1 MRTPRPCC
9 ARSLYIGRE
18 EGRARG
24 CHNEGM
30 PRIRQ
35 ARRRA
40 VRRLLL
46 PGRPGTSPSVPV
58 SFDKAKS
65 FRVDGARTHP
75 RAREWDSL
83 LLVAWKA
90 PAGVLGNGAMSVAR
104 KFEDLCPRITNGH
117 LDTRLTRLMPMLFPP
132 LATRSLAKPS
142 REAALPARARA
153 KPEGQGVRWVPRAG
167 GLRTRVTTSCA
178 GRTAC
183 RRRSRRR

>member
-24 CHNEGM
+24 CHNEGT
-30 PRIRQ
+30 PRTRR
-35 ARRRA
+35 ARRRE
-40 VRRLLL
+40 VRRLPLPDL
-46 PGRPGTSPSVPV
+46 PGMSPSVSVPFGRAV
-58 SFDKAKS
+58 SFQDN
-65 FRVDGARTHP
+65 GALTRP
-75 RAREWDSL
+75 QSRGCDSL